1 MISPGDDA
9 EPDDSHLPRFE
20 QTSTF
25 TAFEDVAASSVFWTG
40 DGTLVVGGA
49 DNRELATWSLGDSDM
64 VGAEETQRL
73 SFAPAE
79 DTYCVAKCAYPSAN
93 VVLLS
98 NLRKNVVYAAHLAS
112 SGEGFDY
119 VAEFSATMPVLS
131 FAVAAE
137 DGGEDA
143 DATAGTALQL
153 YCMQTQ
159 AIQQYALHLDR
170 CRPETARGHD
180 ESALVAE
187 EDESDEEDADAEDED
202 EDATV
207 AIPAGAGAGV
217 KTPAP
222 APAPAEKTPS
232 KLLSPTE
239 LMRVASGA
247 KDVEPTAD
255 KPAPEKPPA
264 PAKLPPAPKSAPPP
278 PRGPPPRAPTT
289 RHLRRRT
296 TTTRTTRLR
305 RRTTTSRRPSRAYAR
320 ASTTTSPGSSP
331 RSRRRARRQSA
342 SGRSSFSSP
351 SPRPSPGTSPCRSR
365 SS

>member
-1 MISPGDDA
+1 M
-9 EPDDSHLPRFE
+9 PRFE

-153 YCMQTQ
+153 SMQTQ

-170 CRPETARGHD
+170 CAPRPRGGTT
-180 ESALVAE
+180 SLPW
-187 EDESDEEDADAEDED
+187 SPRRTSRTRRDADEEDED

-217 KTPAP
+217 KTRRRRRRPP
-222 APAPAEKTPS
+222 KDPS
-232 KLLSPTE
+232 KLLSPTGSCACVRRE
-239 LMRVASGA
+239 G
-247 KDVEPTAD
+247 
-255 KPAPEKPPA
+255 
-264 PAKLPPAPKSAPPP
+264 
-278 PRGPPPRAPTT
+278 
-289 RHLRRRT
+289 RRT
-296 TTTRTTRLR
+296 DR
-305 RRTTTSRRPSRAYAR
+305 
-320 ASTTTSPGSSP
+320 G
-331 RSRRRARRQSA
+331 
-342 SGRSSFSSP
+342 
-351 SPRPSPGTSPCRSR
+351 
-365 SS
+365 